1 MWSLAMNELIANLA
15 PPVGGMLLAI
25 GGYFYA
31 KSLGRKSA
39 KVRPAPAAAE
49 EPYLPMN
56 GLGPKIWGGV
66 TATVRKERRG
76 EAPAQRI
83 TH

>member
-1 MWSLAMNELIANLA
+1 MNELIANLA
-15 PPVGGMLLAI
+15 PAVGGVLLAI

-39 KVRPAPAAAE
+39 KMRSAPAATD

-56 GLGPKIWGGV
+56 GLGPKFSGGV
-66 TATVRKERRG
+66 TATVRRERHTDG
-76 EAPAQRI
+76 PAQRI

>member
-1 MWSLAMNELIANLA
+1 MNELIANLA
-15 PPVGGMLLAI
+15 PAVGGVFLAI

-31 KSLGRKSA
+31 RSLGRRSA
-39 KVRPAPAAAE
+39 KTRSAPAAAD

-66 TATVRKERRG
+66 TATVRRERRSDG
-76 EAPAQRI
+76 PAQRI